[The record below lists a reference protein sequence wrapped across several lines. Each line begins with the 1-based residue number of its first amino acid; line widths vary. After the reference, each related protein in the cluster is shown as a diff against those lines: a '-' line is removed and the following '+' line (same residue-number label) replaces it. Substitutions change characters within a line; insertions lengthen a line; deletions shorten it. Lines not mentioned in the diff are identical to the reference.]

1 MAVNDAPLSD
11 EERAELEA
19 LRAERAEREAQEQ
32 ARRERAE
39 LARLKAERERAQRES
54 ELDARDRAIRE
65 RNAKLM
71 EPDEDLNMP
80 LGQKMVL
87 AGIAI
92 LVLLVIFMSV
102 FGR

>member
-1 MAVNDAPLSD
+1 MAENDAPLSA

-39 LARLKAERERAQRES
+39 LARLKAERERQQRES
-54 ELDARDRAIRE
+54 DLDARDRAIRE

-71 EPDEDLNMP
+71 EPDDDLNMP
-80 LGQKMVL
+80 VGQKIVL
-87 AGIAI
+87 AGIAVA
-92 LVLLVIFMSV
+92 VLLIILMSV
-102 FGR
+102 FGN

>member
-1 MAVNDAPLSD
+1 MPTSDAPLSD
-11 EERAELEA
+11 EERAVLEA

-39 LARLKAERERAQRES
+39 LARLKAERERLQRES
-54 ELDARDRAIRE
+54 AQDARDREIRE

-80 LGQKMVL
+80 LGQKIVL
-87 AGIAI
+87 AGIAAVV
-92 LVLLVIFMSV
+92 VLIVLMTV
-102 FGR
+102 FG

>member
-1 MAVNDAPLSD
+1 MPTSDAPLSD

-39 LARLKAERERAQRES
+39 LARLKAERERLHRES
-54 ELDARDRAIRE
+54 AQDARDREIRE

-71 EPDEDLNMP
+71 EPDKDLNMP
-80 LGQKMVL
+80 LGQKIVL
-87 AGIAI
+87 AGIAAVV
-92 LVLLVIFMSV
+92 VLIVLMTV
-102 FGR
+102 FG

>member
-1 MAVNDAPLSD
+1 MPTSDAPLSD

-39 LARLKAERERAQRES
+39 LARLKAERGRLQRES
-54 ELDARDRAIRE
+54 AQDARDREIRE

-80 LGQKMVL
+80 LGQKIVL
-87 AGIAI
+87 AGIAAVV
-92 LVLLVIFMSV
+92 VLIVLMTV
-102 FGR
+102 FG